1 VIVGA
6 GPAGL
11 AAAVYGAS
19 EGLKTL
25 LLDSHAPGGQAGS
38 SSRIENYLGFHK
50 GVSGTELTKRAIL
63 QAKRLGAEF
72 LVPVEVTSVTI
83 DGGYKRIKL
92 LDNREVIARAM
103 IVTTGMTYR
112 EHPADGIA
120 ERTGSGVYY
129 GATAAEAPACRDS
142 RVMVVGGGN
151 SAGQCAIHLSTYAR
165 EVHLVV
171 RRDSLRETMSQY
183 LIDQIAATPKIRI
196 RTLTTVEGVEGAER
210 LERVKLRSTETGEV
224 TIEET
229 SAMFVLIGTKP
240 HSEWLPPA
248 V

>member
-1 VIVGA
+1 WLDVDRNPQADDLLTSIALNEADLPALLFEDGTILRRPALAEVANRLGLNAAAKHDLYDLVIVGA

-92 LDNREVIARAM
+92 LD
-103 IVTTGMTYR
+103 
-112 EHPADGIA
+112 
-120 ERTGSGVYY
+120 
-129 GATAAEAPACRDS
+129 
-142 RVMVVGGGN
+142 
-151 SAGQCAIHLSTYAR
+151 
-165 EVHLVV
+165 
-171 RRDSLRETMSQY
+171 
-183 LIDQIAATPKIRI
+183 
-196 RTLTTVEGVEGAER
+196 
-210 LERVKLRSTETGEV
+210 
-224 TIEET
+224 
-229 SAMFVLIGTKP
+229 
-240 HSEWLPPA
+240 
-248 V
+248 